1 MECRPTVS
9 IIVPNYNYAGYLR
22 TRIESILAQTYQDFE
37 LILLDDASTDNSAE
51 ILEYYRNCDKVTI
64 CDINAKNT
72 GSPFLQWKKGV
83 TLSQGKYIWI
93 AESDVF
99 ADEHFLET
107 AVELL
112 DAYPDAALCFIG
124 AWLVDGHGN
133 KLKKEYDRWTWMQR
147 HSSKGYGVFPGK
159 KYVAGNLYWKNY
171 VYNASGTVFRK
182 KCADLSETSPVFGM
196 RYTGDWLFWTQLALT
211 GDVIE
216 VYKKLNYYRK
226 HGSSATIEGRRFGTA
241 ISEEM
246 DVIKYIESAVPLNAY
261 DRLIRHGSFF
271 KRLLRTHVSHGVEK
285 DLFAKFSDYWGDGR
299 YAYRIERINK
309 YLSLFL
315 FCLNRQ
321 RMNRC
326 RTGWWPF

>member
-93 AESDVF
+93 AESDDF

-112 DAYPDAALCFIG
+112 DAYPDAALCFLLELG
-124 AWLVDGHGN
+124 WLMGMVISLRKSTTVGHGCN
-133 KLKKEYDRWTWMQR
+133 GIRVRAMEFSR
-147 HSSKGYGVFPGK
+147 
-159 KYVAGNLYWKNY
+159 
-171 VYNASGTVFRK
+171 
-182 KCADLSETSPVFGM
+182 
-196 RYTGDWLFWTQLALT
+196 
-211 GDVIE
+211 
-216 VYKKLNYYRK
+216 
-226 HGSSATIEGRRFGTA
+226 GR
-241 ISEEM
+241 SM
-246 DVIKYIESAVPLNAY
+246 
-261 DRLIRHGSFF
+261 
-271 KRLLRTHVSHGVEK
+271 
-285 DLFAKFSDYWGDGR
+285 
-299 YAYRIERINK
+299 
-309 YLSLFL
+309 
-315 FCLNRQ
+315 
-321 RMNRC
+321 
-326 RTGWWPF
+326 